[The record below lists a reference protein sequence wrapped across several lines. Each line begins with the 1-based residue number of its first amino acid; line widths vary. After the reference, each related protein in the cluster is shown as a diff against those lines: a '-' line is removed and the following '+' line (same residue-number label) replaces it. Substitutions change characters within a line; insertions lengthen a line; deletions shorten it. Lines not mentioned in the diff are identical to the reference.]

1 VDASIVMAKRKLSPP
16 AFIKKVRDA
25 VKQYDMIRPGGKVL
39 AAVSGGPDSVCLLKS
54 LMEMRRDLDVEIVV
68 GNLDHGIRGKESGE
82 DSDFVR
88 KLARDLGL
96 DCAHRKMR
104 VKTRRDR
111 KKSLEECARE
121 KRYKFLKEAAGK
133 HGCDIIATGHTMD
146 DQAETV
152 LIRLITGASLKGMA
166 GIPVVRYEGDL
177 KIVRPLIGVEK
188 KEVLDYL
195 EAIRWEYC
203 VDRTN
208 KERKYLRNR
217 IRHEVLPFLRNYNP
231 KIKRA
236 LVNLSDTIREDVA
249 FLEAEKKKVINGHP
263 GTGKGPVKIRTGD
276 LILQPGALRK
286 EVFKHLFSMAG
297 GNVKKLTYRHWRDM
311 DYFLRAGEKG
321 KSLDF
326 PGGVRVTKVKD
337 EIVFKKRR

>member
-1 VDASIVMAKRKLSPP
+1 MAKRKLSQS

-39 AAVSGGPDSVCLLKS
+39 VAVSGGPDSVCLLKA
-54 LMEMRRDLDVEIVV
+54 LMEMRRDLDLEIVV

-88 KLARDLGL
+88 KLAEDLGL
-96 DCAHRKMR
+96 DCVHKKTS
-104 VKTRRDR
+104 VKARRNR

-133 HGCDIIATGHTMD
+133 HNCDVIATGHTMD

-166 GIPVVRYEGDL
+166 GIPVVRYEEDL

-188 KEVLDYL
+188 KEVLGYL
-195 EAIRWEYC
+195 EAIGWKYR

-208 KERKYLRNR
+208 KERKHLRNR
-217 IRHEVLPFLRNYNP
+217 IRHEVLPFLGNYNP
-231 KIKRA
+231 RIKRA
-236 LVNLSDTIREDVA
+236 LVNLSDTVREDIA
-249 FLEAEKKKVINGHP
+249 FLEAEKKRVVNDYPK
-263 GTGKGPVKIRTGD
+263 TRKGPVKIRTGD
-276 LILQPGALRK
+276 LILQPRALRK
-286 EVFKHLFSMAG
+286 EVFKHLFTRAG

-311 DYFLRAGEKG
+311 DYFLRAGGKG
-321 KSLDF
+321 RSLDF
-326 PGGVRVTKVKD
+326 PGGVRVTKVRD
-337 EIVFKKRR
+337 EIEFKKRK